1 MVLLAANAAS
11 RDAGAGPG
19 VVIVPALCALFYS
32 GPEGFMFDWYIL
44 TKGVDPFG
52 HCLNLSF
59 WDCHDKGAR
68 QRILI

>member
-11 RDAGAGPG
+11 RGAGAGPG
-19 VVIVPALCALFYS
+19 VVIVPALCALFYA
-32 GPEGFMFDWYIL
+32 GPGGFMLDWCVL
-44 TKGVDPFG
+44 AEELDPFG